1 MTASALGFLG
11 DSGVVR
17 WVASIVWARATV
29 LLLLTAGILLG
40 LRRASASTRHAVLAL
55 AAVSLLALPVL
66 GRAVPR
72 LEVALP
78 GPAVARRVQTRLPPR
93 RQTTPLPAPAAGRTP
108 ARAAAAPSP
117 LSVPDGGPAAP
128 TEAPSASSEA
138 TARGW
143 ALSLWLLLAWAAG
156 AGGALARLAWAHLLM
171 TRKTRRARAVVD
183 EGWLR
188 LLAEVSTG
196 LGLGRPVRLLIDPTV
211 AVPVAFGYR
220 RATILLPPSAE
231 AWPESR
237 RRAVLL
243 HELAH
248 VKRQDC
254 LSQTIALVVRGLYWP
269 NPLVWWLAARLRAE
283 AERSCDDMVLSV
295 GRVTAPEYAAHL
307 LETARDLK
315 RAPRPLAVVAV
326 VERSPLE
333 ARLMALLDPTA
344 RRRAIGRRGVTTVT
358 LLSLAVAGAVAGLQP
373 VARAAGSGSPG
384 HAGEKTSAHQ
394 GSPTKTAP
402 AKATPAS
409 AMATKARGT
418 SATPTIAAS
427 KPPAP
432 DRTRAKEE
440 ESAIVGA
447 VSAAP
452 EPTALPVLP
461 TAAVSGRVPAWSDDV
476 EASPRVTTGAPAAAT
491 LAAPGPPPTPSPTP
505 PVPVIR
511 ISTEVVQID
520 AVVSDK
526 SGRQVTN
533 LRPEDFEVFENGR
546 RKVITHLAYVRTG
559 EGPIDGAGGTDGLSG
574 ETREPR
580 TMVFVFDDLGL
591 SAASAIR
598 ARQLLV
604 DFTEHGVAAN
614 DRVALVRTGDDR
626 RPVSLEWGASE
637 TRRAAEPLRYNSLN
651 RASLS
656 SPGSDGPRASEGE
669 FFFQRLTYGSLES
682 LKATIDALRA
692 LPGRKAVVFL
702 SEGFGTLIGIDYRDG
717 RLHDSSWARL
727 NALYEDTAVR
737 AALNSL
743 TGLANRASV
752 VIYAIDPSG
761 LTTDARNADV
771 SAGLAASTS
780 AGVTTTVRNA
790 GQRSLVTRVS
800 RQSSLREIAGQ
811 TGGLALVNS
820 NDLEAGLDRIL
831 EDQSGYYLL
840 AYEPAPGTF
849 EGKATFHELKVKVRR
864 HGLKVRSRQGFYSV
878 PDAVVAM
885 WPPRATR

>member
-1 MTASALGFLG
+1 MTAGALGLLG
-11 DSGVVR
+11 DSAALA
-17 WVASIVWARATV
+17 WAASIVCARATI

-72 LEVALP
+72 LEVALLR
-78 GPAVARRVQTRLPPR
+78 PAVAGRARTSLPPR
-93 RQTTPLPAPAAGRTP
+93 RQATALPTPAAGRQPT
-108 ARAAAAPSP
+108 RGAASPGP
-117 LSVPDGGPAAP
+117 LSVAEDGPALP
-128 TEAPSASSEA
+128 TESPPASSQPS
-138 TARGW
+138 ARGW
-143 ALSLWLLLAWAAG
+143 TLSLWLLLAWAAG
-156 AGGALARLAWAHLLM
+156 AGGALARLARAHLLM
-171 TRKTRRARAVVD
+171 TRKTRRAAAVVD

-188 LLAEVSTG
+188 QLAEAAAD
-196 LGLGRPVRLLIDPTV
+196 LGLARPVRLLIDPSV

-220 RATILLPPSAE
+220 RSTILLPPNAE
-231 AWPESR
+231 AWSESR

-248 VKRQDC
+248 VKRHDC
-254 LSQTIALVVRGLYWP
+254 LSQTIALLARGLYWP

-283 AERSCDDMVLSV
+283 GERSCDDVVLSV
-295 GRVTAPEYAAHL
+295 GRVAAPEYATHL

-333 ARLMALLDPTA
+333 ARLMALLDATA

-358 LLSLAVAGAVAGLQP
+358 LLSLAVAGTIAGLRP

-384 HAGEKTSAHQ
+384 HTGEKTSAHQ
-394 GSPTKTAP
+394 GWPTKTAP
-402 AKATPAS
+402 AKATPAR
-409 AMATKARGT
+409 ATATKAAGT
-418 SATPTIAAS
+418 NATPTIAAS

-432 DRTRAKEE
+432 DRTSAKEE
-440 ESAIVGA
+440 ESSIVET

-452 EPTALPVLP
+452 APTGLPILP
-461 TAAVSGRVPAWSDDV
+461 TAAVSGRFPVRSHDV
-476 EASPRVTTGAPAAAT
+476 EASPVVTGAPAAPT
-491 LAAPGPPPTPSPTP
+491 VPAPGPPPKPSPAP

-520 AVVSDK
+520 AVVTDR

-546 RKVITHLAYVRTG
+546 QKVITHLAYVRTG
-559 EGPIDGAGGTDGLSG
+559 EGPIDDAGGSAGPSE

-591 SAASAIR
+591 SLASAIW

-604 DFTEHGVAAN
+604 DFTERGVARN

-626 RPVSLEWGASE
+626 RPVSLDWGASE
-637 TRRAAEPLRYNSLN
+637 TRRAAEALRYNSLN

-656 SPGSDGPRASEGE
+656 SPGSDGARASEGQ
-669 FFFQRLTYGSLES
+669 FLFQRLTYESLES

-692 LPGRKAVVFL
+692 LPGRKAVIFL
-702 SEGFGTLIGIDYRDG
+702 SEGFGTLVGIDYRDG

-761 LTTDARNADV
+761 LTTDMRNADV
-771 SAGLAASTS
+771 SAGLAASSS
-780 AGVTTTVRNA
+780 AGVTTTVRTA

-800 RQSSLREIAGQ
+800 RQGSLREIAGQ
-811 TGGLALVNS
+811 TGGLALVNG
-820 NDLEAGLDRIL
+820 NDLDAGLDRIL
-831 EDQSGYYLL
+831 QDQSGYYLL
-840 AYEPAPGTF
+840 AYEPDPGTF
-849 EGKATFHELKVKVRR
+849 KGKATFHGLKVKVRR
-864 HGLKVRSRQGFYSV
+864 HSVKVRSRQGFYSV
-878 PDAVVAM
+878 PDDIVAM
-885 WPPRATR
+885 WPPLATR